1 MSSDWFLGVYLHLF
15 SILHS
20 NNNIKCK
27 TKWYKVFYFKKKYI
41 RKLEYKH
48 HNHMQWGEN
57 NNINETR
64 YKQEK
69 LEANFLHVEGIPC
82 KLRLQHD

>member
-1 MSSDWFLGVYLHLF
+1 M
-15 SILHS
+15 
-20 NNNIKCK
+20 
-27 TKWYKVFYFKKKYI
+27 
-41 RKLEYKH
+41 EYKH
-48 HNHMQWGEN
+48 HNHMQWEEN

-82 KLRLQHD
+82 RLRLQHD